1 MNKSAI
7 LSLQDRTFNLFFLSL
22 LNYKSSIN
30 TDTIKEPLFHEKGI
44 EVCVLRLDQ
53 VHPVISGNKLF
64 KLHQFLEAAIKSN
77 HKKIITFGGAYSNHL
92 AATAYACRE
101 AGLTCAGIVRGER
114 APVLSHTLQQCM
126 ADGMQLEFITREA
139 YKKKDDDAFI
149 HDLQQ
154 QFGDHI
160 LVPEGGYH
168 PWGARGASMIA
179 EYYMGGGFT
188 HIATAVGT
196 ATTLAGLLL
205 NRQEGQTIMGF
216 GVLKGMNDLDE
227 RLAYLCGTNKQPENY
242 SFIPGYCLEGYAKKD
257 ASLFTFMN
265 DFYTREK
272 IPLDFIYTAKMLY
285 GIHDMAMQNRFAR
298 GSRIL
303 CIHTGGLQG
312 NASLPAGTLVF

>member
-22 LNYKSSIN
+22 LNYKPLI
-30 TDTIKEPLFHEKGI
+30 DTKTLRTPLFHEKGI
-44 EVCVLRLDQ
+44 EVSVLRLDK
-53 VHPVISGNKLF
+53 VHPVVSGNKLF
-64 KLHQFLEAAIKSN
+64 KLHYFLEEAISSD
-77 HKKIITFGGAYSNHL
+77 HKKIISFGGAYSNHL

-101 AGLTCAGIVRGER
+101 AGLACVGIVRGER
-114 APVLSHTLQQCM
+114 APVLSHTLQQCIN
-126 ADGMQLEFITREA
+126 DGMQLEFISREA
-139 YKKKDDDAFI
+139 YKKKDDDNFI
-149 HDLQQ
+149 LELQQ
-154 QFGDHI
+154 QFGDHL

-168 PWGARGASMIA
+168 PWGAMGASLIA
-179 EYYMGGGFT
+179 EYYKGRGFT
-188 HIATAVGT
+188 HVATAVGT

-205 NRQEGQTIMGF
+205 KREAGQTVMGF

-227 RLAYLCGTNKQPENY
+227 RLAYLCGTNNHPEQY
-242 SFIPGYCLEGYAKKD
+242 SFIPQYSLEGYAKKD
-257 ASLFTFMN
+257 TTLFKFMN
-265 DFYTREK
+265 DFYMQEN

-285 GIHDMAMQNRFAR
+285 GIYEMTLQNYFAR